1 MKLTNSISGAL
12 GPILAALLLFAP
24 SALADDVILHTNATP
39 GDVNLHPNA
48 TVDGATN
55 LNADVGSIRK
65 DRALAYKLARY
76 RWLAR
81 AAEANPDLIIGI
93 TAWKGPSKTLAKHS
107 HLGEI
112 AQSDH
117 YLCRRLAKWKGAG
130 RAMARNGQAD
140 QVVAL
145 DPAGIYE
152 AIKHDRRIAR
162 YLVKN
167 PNFADMVIENPDL
180 GEFIS
185 SSL

>member
-1 MKLTNSISGAL
+1 LWISKLLMKLTNSISSAF
-12 GPILAALLLFAP
+12 GPIIAALLIIAP
-24 SALADDVILHTNATP
+24 SVHADDVTLHT
-39 GDVNLHPNA
+39 NA

-55 LNADVGSIRK
+55 LNADLGSIRK
-65 DRALAYKLARY
+65 DKALAYKLARY
-76 RWLAR
+76 KWLAR
-81 AAEANPDLIIGI
+81 AVEANPDIIIGI
-93 TAWKGPSKTLAKHS
+93 TAWKGPAKTLAKHP

-145 DPAGIYE
+145 DPSGLLE

-162 YLVKN
+162 YLAKN
-167 PNFADMVIENPDL
+167 PNFADMVIDNPDL
-180 GEFIS
+180 GEYIS